1 MRKTTLNTVKAHF
14 EQLAIDNQTT
24 EWDEVITELT
34 AEITRAEAKAAYKS
48 PADIAKAER
57 SAALYDAILEI
68 ITNADAPLSVTNIRE
83 AGGFTDSPQKIT
95 NVVTRLVNDGKVIR
109 TYDKRKATY
118 TLA

>member
-1 MRKTTLNTVKAHF
+1 MRKNTLNTIKAHF
-14 EQLAIDNQTT
+14 EQLAVDTQST
-24 EWDEVITELT
+24 EWNEVIEELT
-34 AEITRAEAKAAYKS
+34 AEVARMEAKAAYKS

-68 ITNADAPLSVTNIRE
+68 VTNADAPLSVADIRT
-83 AGGFTDSPQKIT
+83 AGNFTDSPQKIT
-95 NVVTRLVNDGKVIR
+95 NVVTRLVNDGKVVR